1 MQDAISKEKE
11 DMKLKRVKE
20 RAAAKVIFQENEKN
34 KQHRLK
40 EKEADKQHQ
49 VKLQE
54 DYIKELDR
62 KDKMR
67 ADEWNLREQRIA
79 KAMNNMADT
88 VIKKNNAAEKEV
100 EKRAMQYAD
109 ERDRKA
115 AQDEKRRK
123 DKIKNRDNEIK
134 QTLDKQLE
142 EKRKIK

>member
-1 MQDAISKEKE
+1 
-11 DMKLKRVKE
+11 
-20 RAAAKVIFQENEKN
+20 
-34 KQHRLK
+34 
-40 EKEADKQHQ
+40 
-49 VKLQE
+49 
-54 DYIKELDR
+54 
-62 KDKMR
+62 MR

>member
-1 MQDAISKEKE
+1 
-11 DMKLKRVKE
+11 
-20 RAAAKVIFQENEKN
+20 
-34 KQHRLK
+34 
-40 EKEADKQHQ
+40 
-49 VKLQE
+49 
-54 DYIKELDR
+54 
-62 KDKMR
+62 
-67 ADEWNLREQRIA
+67 
-79 KAMNNMADT
+79 MNNMADT